1 MMDGP
6 QINPPTDPKEP
17 HQITIGLGK
26 LFLVDH
32 GNFIMLTSPI
42 ILGNGV
48 VVTLEGLVR
57 CRMEKR
63 AHSRKE
69 NIFPSPNWTLKI

>member
-1 MMDGP
+1 MRP
-6 QINPPTDPKEP
+6 SINPPTDPKEP
-17 HQITIGLGK
+17 HQITIRMGK

-48 VVTLEGLVR
+48 VVTLEGLM
-57 CRMEKR
+57 RMPDGKTR
-63 AHSRKE
+63 
-69 NIFPSPNWTLKI
+69 TLSEGEYLS